1 MVSNVTGDL
10 ISVYKY
16 LKGNWS
22 QKDEIRFF
30 SVVRSDRT
38 RKNGLKLEHRK
49 FCTNMQNFLMGRV
62 VEHWHRLPGAA
73 VESPSVEIFKTH
85 LDTELCDLL

>member
-1 MVSNVTGDL
+1 MDVC
-10 ISVYKY
+10 KY
-16 LKGNWS
+16 LKGVGR
-22 QKDEIRFF
+22 QMDEAGLF
-30 SVVRSDRT
+30 SVVCGDRT
-38 RKNGLKLEHRK
+38 RSSSLKLEHRK

>member
-1 MVSNVTGDL
+1 MWKN
-10 ISVYKY
+10 
-16 LKGNWS
+16 
-22 QKDEIRFF
+22 FF
-30 SVVRSDRT
+30 
-38 RKNGLKLEHRK
+38 
-49 FCTNMQNFLMGRV
+49 MIRV